1 MPFQQLNSQLV
12 TLHPLSHRLNDEN
25 LISYTGSLLLF
36 FFKYVFSIFAYYF
49 WKIIRRYE
57 IKTENI
63 FFYPYSY
70 KIIYYYIILK
80 DNYDGLLSNGRSLI
94 HVIHLSLQVYIYTIQ
109 FILLKLD
116 ISEFLAR

>member
-1 MPFQQLNSQLV
+1 MMKNVLAIQD
-12 TLHPLSHRLNDEN
+12 HCC
-25 LISYTGSLLLF
+25 F
-36 FFKYVFSIFAYYF
+36 FFLNMFSLYLHTTFGKLFADTKQKMKTYFSIHIHK
-49 WKIIRRYE
+49 KI
-57 IKTENI
+57 N
-63 FFYPYSY
+63 
-70 KIIYYYIILK
+70 YYYIILK